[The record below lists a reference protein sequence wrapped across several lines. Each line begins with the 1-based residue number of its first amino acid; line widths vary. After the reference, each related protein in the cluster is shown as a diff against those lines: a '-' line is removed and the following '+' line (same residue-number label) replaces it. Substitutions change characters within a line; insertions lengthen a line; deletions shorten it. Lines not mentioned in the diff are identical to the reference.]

1 MVVPDWFIKLLESL
15 GLRES
20 EAKQLAKKLAAAQE
34 EQRQLKAESRDR
46 VKEIEKLE
54 SECIRLKSEFDS
66 RTGASKNE
74 YAILLEDAI
83 NQLEN
88 FKKLQGVAAK
98 HFNVV
103 NSMVMGYKLLDDAI
117 KHPSKLDELGIT
129 SDNVKMML
137 EDLEA
142 DLKEAGTINAP
153 SVESEKN
160 AARVENFYNQYFN
173 NAPAVAENTNVAVEA
188 PAPENA
194 DDAAAAR
201 INELFN
207 KHFGEENAAAEKQE
221 NKLEVN

>member
-88 FKKLQGVAAK
+88 SRNCKVLP
-98 HFNVV
+98 
-103 NSMVMGYKLLDDAI
+103 
-117 KHPSKLDELGIT
+117 PSTL
-129 SDNVKMML
+129 MW
-137 EDLEA
+137 
-142 DLKEAGTINAP
+142 
-153 SVESEKN
+153 
-160 AARVENFYNQYFN
+160 
-173 NAPAVAENTNVAVEA
+173 
-188 PAPENA
+188 
-194 DDAAAAR
+194 
-201 INELFN
+201 
-207 KHFGEENAAAEKQE
+207 
-221 NKLEVN
+221 